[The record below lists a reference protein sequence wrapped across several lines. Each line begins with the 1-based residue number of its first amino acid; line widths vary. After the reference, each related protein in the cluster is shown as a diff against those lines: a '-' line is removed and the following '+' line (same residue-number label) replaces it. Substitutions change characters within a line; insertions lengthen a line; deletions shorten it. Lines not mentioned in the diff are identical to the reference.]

1 MWIKGLF
8 DKKWLTGLFDRV
20 FPARSWE
27 MPLESTLP
35 AKLKLDAQLWKVLES
50 ATGLSIHR
58 TNSNT
63 PWNCV
68 LPIPVMERST
78 QTFQEWVVAGQAAG
92 KALTSDP

>member
-1 MWIKGLF
+1 MLINWRAPV
-8 DKKWLTGLFDRV
+8 TGTIFL
-20 FPARSWE
+20 SI
-27 MPLESTLP
+27 S
-35 AKLKLDAQLWKVLES
+35 AQGVES

-92 KALTSDP
+92 EALRL